1 MFILLMNSSWSG
13 LGVVVYEG
21 EIYVLGGFNG
31 VVWMNLVEKYCFRI
45 NQWRFIVEFCSLRS
59 NFVVMVCIFDCCFV
73 VVVILMFQG
82 MGRKGFK
89 IDLFFI

>member
-82 MGRKGFK
+82 IGKGFK

>member
-59 NFVVMVCIFDCCFV
+59 NFVVMVCIFDCCFF